1 MLRALKFP
9 IRYSIIIAGGDEV
22 ALTADKI
29 IGELKKCDFDYIVT
43 VPDDDSRRLY
53 RRLQGDNE
61 IKLISACR
69 EGEAIAI
76 AAGLMLGG
84 KSPLVLIQNTGF
96 YESGDSIRGLAI
108 DLHLPMLLMIS
119 CRGWKTNAPMTD
131 SASIYIRQAIDA
143 WSMHHHLVEDDKHVN
158 RISLAL
164 DEAKK
169 MRKPVA
175 VLLGCEISDDEQL

>member
-1 MLRALKFP
+1 MSGTLKLSR
-9 IRYSIIIAGGDEV
+9 RYSIIIAGGDDV
-22 ALTADKI
+22 ALTASKI

-43 VPDDDSRRLY
+43 VPDDGTRRLY
-53 RRLQGDNE
+53 TRLQKTPDF
-61 IKLISACR
+61 KLIPACR

-119 CRGWKTNAPMTD
+119 CRGWKSNAPMTD
-131 SASIYIRQAIDA
+131 SAAIYIRPAIEA
-143 WSMHHHLVEDDKHVN
+143 WGIHHHLIEDNQHVS
-158 RISLAL
+158 RISQAL
-164 DEAKK
+164 DEARKA
-169 MRKPVA
+169 RKPVA
-175 VLLGCEISDDEQL
+175 VLLGCEIDDK